1 MPRRTLSQL
10 IWKSTENGAELR
22 LPKIIDT
29 DINFQLMFGES
40 ESHPEQTQRETTNA
54 ENYECRTYKDVE
66 HFKKFV

>member
-22 LPKIIDT
+22 MPLIINT
-29 DINFQLMFGES
+29 DINFQFMFGEA
-40 ESHPEQTQRETTNA
+40 ESHNEQTQKETTNA
-54 ENYECRTYKDVE
+54 EKYECRTYKDVE

>member
-22 LPKIIDT
+22 MPLIINT
-29 DINFQLMFGES
+29 DINFQLMFGEA
-40 ESHPEQTQRETTNA
+40 ESHNEQTQNETTNA
-54 ENYECRTYKDVE
+54 EKYECRTYKDVE

>member
-10 IWKSTENGAELR
+10 IWKSTKNGAELR

-29 DINFQLMFGES
+29 DVNFQLMFGES
-40 ESHPEQTQRETTNA
+40 ENHPEQTQRETTNA
-54 ENYECRTYKDVE
+54 ENYECRTYRDVE

>member
-22 LPKIIDT
+22 LPKIIYT
-29 DINFQLMFGES
+29 DINFQLMFGEA
-40 ESHPEQTQRETTNA
+40 ESHHEQTKKETNNA
-54 ENYECRTYKDVE
+54 ENYECRSYRDIE

>member
-22 LPKIIDT
+22 MPLIINT
-29 DINFQLMFGES
+29 DINFQLMFGEA
-40 ESHPEQTQRETTNA
+40 ESYNEQTQKETTIA
-54 ENYECRTYKDVE
+54 EKYECRTYKDVE